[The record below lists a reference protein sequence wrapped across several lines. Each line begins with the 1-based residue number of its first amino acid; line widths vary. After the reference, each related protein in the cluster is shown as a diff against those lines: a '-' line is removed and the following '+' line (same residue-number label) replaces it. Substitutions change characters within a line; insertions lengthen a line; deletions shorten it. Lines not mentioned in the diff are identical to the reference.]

1 MKPALPQGL
10 QTVDASFHSM
20 YGPIG
25 SNWKKGNGRFTWKI
39 NVPANTTALV
49 YMPAHT
55 AAQVKEGA
63 KAATASEGVRFLRME
78 GGRAVF
84 EVGSGQYAFESE
96 EQ

>member
-10 QTVDASFHSM
+10 QTADAAFHSM
-20 YGPIG
+20 YGTIA
-25 SNWKKGNGRFTWKI
+25 SNWKQENGRFSWKI
-39 NVPANTTALV
+39 KVPANTTALV
-49 YMPAHT
+49 YMPARS

-78 GGRAVF
+78 EGRALF
-84 EVGSGQYAFESE
+84 EVGSGEYAFESE